1 MLLEHKYKVAYSRAG
16 GRHYSGS
23 SREDLVRPAKDC
35 GRSWSSHRGTAETNL
50 TRNQPQKKKY
60 KKKDYMKTKKQAS
73 QKKKKMGQL

>member
-35 GRSWSSHRGTAETNL
+35 GLSWSSHRGTAETNL
-50 TRNQPQKKKY
+50 TRNHKVEGLIPGLAQWV
-60 KKKDYMKTKKQAS
+60 KDPVLS
-73 QKKKKMGQL
+73 